1 MKFSPKQ
8 KRTLHTL
15 GKEQNDAYAVELFYQ
30 LTAGPKELSGPKEL
44 WKERVWRELHR

>member
-15 GKEQNDAYAVELFYQ
+15 GKEQNDASAVELFYQ
-30 LTAGPKELSGPKEL
+30 LTAGPKEL